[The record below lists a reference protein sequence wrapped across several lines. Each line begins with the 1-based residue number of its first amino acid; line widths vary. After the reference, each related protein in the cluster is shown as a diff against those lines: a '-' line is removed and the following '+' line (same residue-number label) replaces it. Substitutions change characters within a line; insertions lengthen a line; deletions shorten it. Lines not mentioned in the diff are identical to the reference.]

1 MEWNQE
7 RMSASIERAVEAA
20 RRMVRDQG
28 SLEGML
34 TTLHPSN
41 DSGFT
46 VFGFGMP
53 EKPEDRDLIADVI
66 RGIADEVDAIMV
78 TLAVSAWIQM
88 PSDLDSVDLEQITS
102 VQPDRSE
109 ILMVTA
115 SHRLLGESS
124 RFERIWRDGSEVR
137 FEAITAPPGLAME
150 SRFTHILSPQRE
162 SISAVAREQA
172 HEIATRVR
180 LGQAGNDDGK
190 LRH

>member
-1 MEWNQE
+1 MEWDQE
-7 RMSASIERAVEAA
+7 RMSASIEHAVEAA

-28 SLEGML
+28 SLDGML
-34 TTLHPSN
+34 TTLHPTN

-46 VFGFGMP
+46 AFGFGMP

-66 RGIADEVDAIMV
+66 RGIADELDAIMV

-88 PSDLDSVDLEQITS
+88 PGDLDSVDLEQIAS
-102 VQPDRSE
+102 VQSNRTE
-109 ILMVTA
+109 ILMITA
-115 SHRLLGESS
+115 SHRVLGDSS
-124 RFERIWRDGSEVR
+124 RFERIWRDGSSAR

-150 SRFTHILSPQRE
+150 SRFERILSPQRE
-162 SISAVAREQA
+162 PVSAVARKQA

-180 LGQAGNDDGK
+180 MGRAGNDNGQ

>member
-41 DSGFT
+41 DSGFS

-53 EKPEDRDLIADVI
+53 DKSEDRDLIADVI
-66 RGIADEVDAIMV
+66 RGIADEVDAIMA
-78 TLAVSAWIQM
+78 TLAVSAWITM
-88 PSDLDSVDLEQITS
+88 SSDLEAIDLEQIAS
-102 VQPDRSE
+102 AQPDRSE

-172 HEIATRVR
+172 REIATRVR
-180 LGQAGNDDGK
+180 LGQAGNDNGQI
-190 LRH
+190 RH